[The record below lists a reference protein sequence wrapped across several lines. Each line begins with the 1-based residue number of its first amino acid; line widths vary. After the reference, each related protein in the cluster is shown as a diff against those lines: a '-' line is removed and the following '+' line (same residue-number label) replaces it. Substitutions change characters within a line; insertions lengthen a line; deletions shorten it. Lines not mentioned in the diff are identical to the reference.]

1 MSSRTTALATTAA
14 TESLRIRQYSD
25 SAPDD
30 AQQLR
35 DDEDHA
41 GQCSVAEADEQNRA
55 AVAQS
60 LKADVASLFA
70 QIRRAKANGRTSDH
84 AAQSVLTCR
93 ATAPPATATPEDIR
107 NAWPVDIHSL
117 SAEERIALKRTDAR
131 MTVTNAA
138 AQAEKQPVEAK
149 PVPQPR
155 RPGITPQRW
164 PGKTKKS

>member
-1 MSSRTTALATTAA
+1 MTAETGSLSS
-14 TESLRIRQYSD
+14 RQYSD

-55 AVAQS
+55 AVAKS
-60 LKADVASLFA
+60 FKADVASLFA
-70 QIRRAKANGRTSDH
+70 QIRRAKANGPTSDH

-93 ATAPPATATPEDIR
+93 ATAPPATSAPEDIR
-107 NAWPVDIHSL
+107 NACPVDIHSL
-117 SAEERIALKRTDAR
+117 SAEEIIPLKRTNAR

-138 AQAEKQPVEAK
+138 AQAEKQPTEASPK
-149 PVPQPR
+149 PQPR
-155 RPGITPQRW
+155 RPGLTLRRW